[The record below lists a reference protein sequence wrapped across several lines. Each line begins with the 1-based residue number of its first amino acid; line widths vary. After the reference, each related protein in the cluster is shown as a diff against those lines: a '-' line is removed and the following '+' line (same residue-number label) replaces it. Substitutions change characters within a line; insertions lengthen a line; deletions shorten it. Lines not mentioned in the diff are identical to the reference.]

1 MRNLILSFYIL
12 AGDTSSRIST
22 VSSDTHDAD
31 NLISGHENQND
42 DAQAT
47 EEEED
52 LEKNDN
58 EEEKDAEYDVEE
70 DIEMADEIV
79 HNSSDGSVIFRW
91 LHFLIAMP
99 NVNRFITVV

>member
-31 NLISGHENQND
+31 NLISGLENQND

-47 EEEED
+47 EEED

-70 DIEMADEIV
+70 DIEMADETDD
-79 HNSSDGSVIFRW
+79 NSSDGSVVFRL

-99 NVNRFITVV
+99 NVIRFIAVV